1 MRDDEAVAFIFLFG
15 GAWFA
20 AFFFSFITARWRYK
34 GKIYEKIW
42 EGGVAVLSFLA
53 GGAAVGFVTIGLDT
67 DPGVLSIVVLSLG
80 VAVTIFPALAIGGRV
95 KRRTD
100 EKRRKEQSES
110 EKQPVDTTPAWLK
123 MQGADG
129 DIKKEAVP
137 RDQAALEKI
146 AQELYLNDA
155 YRGKYSNLYNEE
167 KSKIFKEAVSQIKNE
182 AFLADIVM
190 DEDACRDYR
199 EIAQNEIH
207 DADILYQI
215 TLRCGYGAE
224 HAERYSTEQLAQLLM
239 NIDFKH
245 MPLLIKNLAEKK
257 KTIVIKP
264 DKEIIA
270 RLLQF
275 LEHNDHSDH
284 FKWVIRLLGSRC
296 YAYRD
301 IQKMLAIR
309 VGSKP
314 WYNEMDYLQYITDKS
329 CLAEIAAH
337 SCNEKTFAAAFKKL
351 TDAEQKSMISGYR
364 AEKDLHQWQTI
375 KGKCKKCTQC
385 MKEKHYGETK
395 VVRLEQYSEDTVCS
409 ECGSVLHSHLLD

>member
-1 MRDDEAVAFIFLFG
+1 MRDDEAVAFILLFV

-20 AFFFSFITARWRYK
+20 ALLFSFVTGRWRYK
-34 GKIYEKIW
+34 GGIYEKIW
-42 EGGVAVLSFLA
+42 EGGVAVLSLLA
-53 GGAAVGFVTIGLDT
+53 GAAAVGFVVIGLNA
-67 DPGVLSIVVLSLG
+67 DPGVFIILVLSFG
-80 VAVTIFPALAIGGRV
+80 AAVTIFPALAIGGCV
-95 KRRTD
+95 KRRMD
-100 EKRRKEQSES
+100 EKRPREQAGS
-110 EKQPVDTTPAWLK
+110 EKQPIDTTPICLK
-123 MQGADG
+123 TQGADG
-129 DIKKEAVP
+129 D
-137 RDQAALEKI
+137 
-146 AQELYLNDA
+146 
-155 YRGKYSNLYNEE
+155 
-167 KSKIFKEAVSQIKNE
+167 IKNE

-190 DEDACRDYR
+190 DEDACRGYR
-199 EIAQNEIH
+199 ETAHNEIN

-224 HAERYSTEQLAQLLM
+224 HAERYSTEQIVRLLM

-264 DKEIIA
+264 DKEITA

-284 FKWVIRLLGSRC
+284 FKWVIHLLGSRC

-309 VGSKP
+309 VDNKP
-314 WYNEMDYLQYITDKS
+314 WYSKMDYLQYITDKS
-329 CLAEIAAH
+329 CLAEIAVH
-337 SCNEKTFAAAFKKL
+337 SCDEKIFAAAFKKL

-364 AEKDLHQWQTI
+364 AGKDLHQWGAI

-385 MKEKHYGETK
+385 MKEEHWGETEE
-395 VVRLEQYSEDTVCS
+395 VRIGQLAVDTVCK
-409 ECGSVLHSHLLD
+409 ECGAVLHSHLLD

>member
-1 MRDDEAVAFIFLFG
+1 MRDDEAVAFILLFV

-20 AFFFSFITARWRYK
+20 ALLFSFVTGRWRYK
-34 GKIYEKIW
+34 GGIYEKIW
-42 EGGVAVLSFLA
+42 EGGVAVLSLLA
-53 GGAAVGFVTIGLDT
+53 GAAAVGFVVIGLNA
-67 DPGVLSIVVLSLG
+67 DPGVFIILVLSFG
-80 VAVTIFPALAIGGRV
+80 AAVTIFPALAIGGCV
-95 KRRTD
+95 KRRMD
-100 EKRRKEQSES
+100 EKRPREQAGS
-110 EKQPVDTTPAWLK
+110 EKQPIDTTPICLK
-123 MQGADG
+123 TQRTDR
-129 DIKKEAVP
+129 DIKKEEVP
-137 RDQAALEKI
+137 RDQATLKKR
-146 AQELYLNDA
+146 AQELYLNEA
-155 YRGKYSNLYNEE
+155 YRGKNSNRNNEE
-167 KSKIFKEAVSQIKNE
+167 DRKIFKEVVSRIKDE

-190 DEDACRDYR
+190 DEDACRGYR
-199 EIAQNEIH
+199 ETAHNEIN

-224 HAERYSTEQLAQLLM
+224 HAERYSTEQIVRLLM

-264 DKEIIA
+264 DKEITA

-284 FKWVIRLLGSRC
+284 FKWVIHLLGSRC

-309 VGSKP
+309 VDNKP
-314 WYNEMDYLQYITDKS
+314 WYSKMDYLQYITDKS
-329 CLAEIAAH
+329 CLAEIAVH
-337 SCNEKTFAAAFKKL
+337 SCDEKIFAAAFKKL

-364 AEKDLHQWQTI
+364 AGKDLHQWGAI

-385 MKEKHYGETK
+385 MKEEHWGETEE
-395 VVRLEQYSEDTVCS
+395 VRIGQLAVDTVCK
-409 ECGSVLHSHLLD
+409 ECGAVLHSHLLD